1 MSEYKKEEWRV
12 KQPAA
17 DIRALAERF
26 SISPILAHIIVNRE
40 ITEPDAVA
48 CYLSDDLAYTHDP
61 ALMKDMDKGCQIMKE
76 KIRAGKKIRIISDYD
91 VDGITSNY
99 ILYQG
104 LQKAGADVSYD
115 IPHRI
120 MDGYGM
126 NVRLVEAAYADGV
139 DTIITCD
146 NGIAAETAVTRAKEL
161 GMTVIVTDHH
171 EVPCEVT
178 ENGEKN
184 YLYVNADAVI
194 DPHRPDC
201 AYPYKGLCGAGVAY
215 KFIRHLYLVMELPWE
230 DEDAY
235 MDILAL
241 GTVCDIMPLTDEN
254 RIFVKHGLR
263 RLTNSTNLG
272 INALKKA
279 LGLDGKPIEVHH
291 LSFRIGPSLNSTGRL
306 ESAKEGVELLLTDD
320 PARAE
325 SLAQDMAKLNE
336 LRKEMTDRGVRM
348 ATDWVRKDIRMILTE
363 DGVKEKKIG
372 DDKVIVLYMPGIHE
386 SIAGLIA
393 SKLKEAFYRP
403 TLVFAD
409 AENGQGLK
417 GSGRSIETYNMFDK
431 LCEHKDLFVKVGGH
445 PMAAGF
451 TITREALEPLREAL
465 NRDCN
470 LTDADLVEKLYVD
483 ESCAIKQLTLP
494 LYEEL
499 AKLEP
504 YGTANAR
511 PLFGIVKMGIRS
523 IKMVGNEGQ
532 YARCTFVDGNG
543 TRINGMVFRGKELLD
558 NIKVWFGDKECD
570 KILKGLQNHA
580 LIDILYHMK
589 KNEFNGTVSIQ
600 MEPVSIRKSV
610 YYETSK

>member
-1 MSEYKKEEWRV
+1 MEKWFIASKR
-12 KQPAA
+12 A
-17 DIRALAERF
+17 DFNKIGEIF
-26 SISPILAHIIVNRE
+26 HISPVTARLMRNRSLTTVRE
-40 ITEPDAVA
+40 MQR
-48 CYLSDDLAYTHDP
+48 YLYGSLSDLYDSHL
-61 ALMKDMDKGCQIMKE
+61 LKDADKGAEIIKE
-76 KIRAGKKIRIISDYD
+76 KIETGKKIRIISDYD
-91 VDGITSNY
+91 VDGVSSNY

-104 LQKAGADVSYD
+104 LKRCGADVDYK
-115 IPHRI
+115 IPDRVE
-120 MDGYGM
+120 DGYGI
-126 NVRLVEAAYADGV
+126 NEHLIEKAAEDGI

-201 AYPYKGLCGAGVAY
+201 AYPYKDLCGAGVAY
-215 KFIRHLYLVMELPWE
+215 KFIRHLYRVTELPWE

-254 RIFVKHGLR
+254 RIFVKRGLR

-325 SLAQDMAKLNE
+325 SLAQDMSKLNE
-336 LRKEMTDRGVRM
+336 LRKEMTDRGVRA
-348 ATDWVRKDIRMILTE
+348 ATDWVRKDIRMIPTE

-403 TLVFAD
+403 TLVFTD
-409 AENGQGLK
+409 AENGHGLK

-431 LCEHKDLFVKVGGH
+431 LCEHKELFVKVGGH

-504 YGTANAR
+504 YGTANVR

>member
-1 MSEYKKEEWRV
+1 MERWVLLRKGADFEAIGKKY
-12 KQPAA
+12 Q
-17 DIRALAERF
+17 
-26 SISPILAHIIVNRE
+26 ISPRLACLIRNRDVIGE
-40 ITEPDAVA
+40 EAIER
-48 CYLSDDLAYTHDP
+48 YLNGTISDLYDGM
-61 ALMKDMDKGCQIMKE
+61 LMKDADKAIDILKE
-76 KIRAGKKIRIISDYD
+76 KIAEEKKIRVIGDYD
-91 VDGITSNY
+91 IDGVNATY
-99 ILYQG
+99 ILLEG
-104 LQKAGADVSYD
+104 LERLGAYVDSD
-115 IPHRI
+115 IPDRI
-120 MDGYGM
+120 GDGYGL
-126 NVRLVEAAYADGV
+126 NRHLIDRAYDAGI

-146 NGIAAETAVTRAKEL
+146 NGIAAANEIAYGKEL
-161 GMTVIVTDHH
+161 GMTIIVTDHH
-171 EVPCEVT
+171 EIPFDEID
-178 ENGEKN
+178 GEKI
-184 YLYVNADAVI
+184 YRLPPADAVI
-194 DPHRPDC
+194 DPKQKDC
-201 AYPYKGLCGAGVAY
+201 VYPFKGLCGAAVAY
-215 KFIRHLYLVMELPWE
+215 KLMEALWESMGKDSTDLDDLIENVAIATVGDVMDLE
-230 DEDAY
+230 
-235 MDILAL
+235 
-241 GTVCDIMPLTDEN
+241 DEN
-254 RIFVKHGLR
+254 RIFVKRGLR

-336 LRKEMTDRGVRM
+336 LRKEMTDRGVRA
-348 ATDWVRKDIRMILTE
+348 ATDWVRKDIRMIPTE

-403 TLVFAD
+403 TLVFTD
-409 AENGQGLK
+409 AENGHGLK

-431 LCEHKDLFVKVGGH
+431 LCEHKELFVKVGGH

-504 YGTANAR
+504 YGTANVR

>member
-1 MSEYKKEEWRV
+1 M
-12 KQPAA
+12 
-17 DIRALAERF
+17 
-26 SISPILAHIIVNRE
+26 
-40 ITEPDAVA
+40 
-48 CYLSDDLAYTHDP
+48 
-61 ALMKDMDKGCQIMKE
+61 
-76 KIRAGKKIRIISDYD
+76 
-91 VDGITSNY
+91 
-99 ILYQG
+99 
-104 LQKAGADVSYD
+104 
-115 IPHRI
+115 
-120 MDGYGM
+120 
-126 NVRLVEAAYADGV
+126 
-139 DTIITCD
+139 
-146 NGIAAETAVTRAKEL
+146 
-161 GMTVIVTDHH
+161 
-171 EVPCEVT
+171 
-178 ENGEKN
+178 
-184 YLYVNADAVI
+184 
-194 DPHRPDC
+194 
-201 AYPYKGLCGAGVAY
+201 
-215 KFIRHLYLVMELPWE
+215 
-230 DEDAY
+230 
-235 MDILAL
+235 
-241 GTVCDIMPLTDEN
+241 
-254 RIFVKHGLR
+254 
-263 RLTNSTNLG
+263 
-272 INALKKA
+272 
-279 LGLDGKPIEVHH
+279 
-291 LSFRIGPSLNSTGRL
+291 SFRIGPSLNSTGRL

-336 LRKEMTDRGVRM
+336 LRKEMTDRGVRT

-363 DGVKEKKIG
+363 DGVQEKKIG

-403 TLVFAD
+403 TLVFTD

-470 LTDADLVEKLYVD
+470 LTDTDLVEKLYVD